1 MSNGT
6 NVCFV
11 FVLVFFV
18 FYLSLSLLSQELH
31 YIILYIMVVAL
42 FVVCWCLFYAC
53 SSICMAERELST
65 ELSVK
70 TRAATDI
77 MITTQL
83 EWNIKVAAQKE
94 EGINV
99 SKYKRKHGWIN
110 LKKIASM
117 FWKLVSLTVFSKFIF
132 VICNDLYWAG
142 KTYFVCQSSRV
153 NS

>member
-11 FVLVFFV
+11 FVFVFFV

-117 FWKLVSLTVFSKFIF
+117 FWKLVSLTVF
-132 VICNDLYWAG
+132 
-142 KTYFVCQSSRV
+142 QSSFLLFVTIYIELGRHILFAKALG
-153 NS
+153 